1 MDTERVVFIQMRFQ
15 EGDRERGGEG
25 AQTAADG
32 RSVAINFDFDELSV
46 FINRRIRAKLEQVVQ
61 DLVTSHLNVVNYKFV
76 KKKLSQFDEIWI
88 IWATKRF

>member
-1 MDTERVVFIQMRFQ
+1 MFLQFAMDTERVVFIQMRFQ

-32 RSVAINFDFDELSV
+32 RSVPINFDFDELSV

-61 DLVTSHLNVVNYKFV
+61 DLVTSHLNVVNYKSNSL
-76 KKKLSQFDEIWI
+76 KKN
-88 IWATKRF
+88 